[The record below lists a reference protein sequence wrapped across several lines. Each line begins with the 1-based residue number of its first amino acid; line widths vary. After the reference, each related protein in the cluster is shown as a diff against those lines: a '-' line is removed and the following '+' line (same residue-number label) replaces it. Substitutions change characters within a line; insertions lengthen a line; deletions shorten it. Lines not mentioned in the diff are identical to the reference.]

1 MANVKDAEV
10 LIVGTALSVEE
21 VTNRQTGEYQ
31 GRKVTLLTDEGGVS
45 IVKVTPNDRVDIPQR
60 GQLVAWMIR
69 NAPYDIEGNTGMS
82 TRFVRAFSK
91 VDEDA
96 IARALASA
104 APAKS

>member
-21 VTNRQTGEYQ
+21 VTARDTGEYR
-31 GRKVTLLTDEGGVS
+31 GRKITLLTDEGGIA
-45 IVKVTPNDRVDIPQR
+45 IVKITPQDRVDIPQR

-69 NAPYDIEGNTGMS
+69 NTPWEVEGNSGMS